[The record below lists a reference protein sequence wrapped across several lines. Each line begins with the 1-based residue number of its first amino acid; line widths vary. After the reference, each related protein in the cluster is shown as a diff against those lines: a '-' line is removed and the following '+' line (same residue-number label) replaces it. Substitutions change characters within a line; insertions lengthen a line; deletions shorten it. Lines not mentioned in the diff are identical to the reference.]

1 MNFAQAESLS
11 KSCQRV
17 KTIWLSIETDS
28 KYQFD
33 LTQHVINKN
42 GYIFVAYDLD
52 QYDHVTIPIRTMF
65 ITRNMPSMN
74 PF

>member
-42 GYIFVAYDLD
+42 AYIFLF
-52 QYDHVTIPIRTMF
+52 H
-65 ITRNMPSMN
+65 
-74 PF
+74 